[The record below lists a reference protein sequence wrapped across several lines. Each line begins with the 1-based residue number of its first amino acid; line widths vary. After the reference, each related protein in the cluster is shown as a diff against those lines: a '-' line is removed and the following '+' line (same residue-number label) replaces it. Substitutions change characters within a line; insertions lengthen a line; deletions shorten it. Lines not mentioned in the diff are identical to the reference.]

1 MKLCCRKL
9 ISPARFILQSIQS
22 RNSHVNREDF
32 IPPNLVMAKVNPLL
46 HNVTIQ
52 EVPKISDKI
61 PVFRHCVEKLPKN
74 KNAISVW
81 LDNLLHARPQYNSV
95 VQLHPVLFDTHPRM
109 DILHSV
115 VRWQQEYREVDYS
128 WSRTRAEIGRGKK
141 KPWPQK
147 GTGRARHGSSN
158 SPLWVKGGIS
168 QGPRGPRAS
177 FYELNPNTLLDG
189 LLIALSIK
197 HIQNDLI
204 IIESAQISQDMPD
217 FDEYLENR
225 NLSEASMLLVHA
237 ENENISYL
245 EHLAEDSKLL
255 NIMPLYGLNVCSIL
269 KHDKLVLSRCI
280 LDELEHKVLWHKTRY
295 PWLGSP
301 HNFYIDMPGQDNK
314 QSVDTNTSEPI
325 GETGHM

>member
-1 MKLCCRKL
+1 MKLCSRKFV
-9 ISPARFILQSIQS
+9 SPARFLLQSIQN
-22 RNSHVNREDF
+22 RNSHVNSEDF
-32 IPPNLVMAKVNPLL
+32 IPPNLVMAKINPLL

-61 PVFRHCVEKLPKN
+61 LVSRHCVEKVPKH

-81 LDNLLHARPQYNSV
+81 LDNLMHARPQYNSV
-95 VQLHPVLFDTHPRM
+95 VQLHPVLFDAHPRM

-141 KPWPQK
+141 KPWHK
-147 GTGRARHGSSN
+147 RDWKSKTWSSN
-158 SPLWVKGGIS
+158 SPLWMKGGIS

-204 IIESAQISQDMPD
+204 IIESAQISQDMPN

-225 NLSEASMLLVHA
+225 NLSETSMLLVHA

-245 EHLAEDSKLL
+245 EQLVEDSKFF
-255 NIMPLYGLNVCSIL
+255 NILPLYGLNVCSIL
-269 KHDKLVLSRCI
+269 KHDKLVLSRYM

-301 HNFYIDMPGQDNK
+301 HNFYLDMPGQDNA
-314 QSVDTNTSEPI
+314 QSVDTDNPEPI